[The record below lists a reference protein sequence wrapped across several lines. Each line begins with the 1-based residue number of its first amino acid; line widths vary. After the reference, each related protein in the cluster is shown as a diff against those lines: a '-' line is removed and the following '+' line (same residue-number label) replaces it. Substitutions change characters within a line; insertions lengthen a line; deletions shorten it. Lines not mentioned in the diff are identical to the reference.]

1 LIELTLY
8 TRAGCHLCDEMKAG
22 LELLRPGLDFHV
34 TEVEVGWEGD
44 LAERYG
50 RLLPVLE
57 MAGQEISR
65 YFLDEE
71 RVRAALAGS
80 AGA

>member
-1 LIELTLY
+1 MIELTLY

-22 LELLRPGLDFHV
+22 LALLRHGLGFRV

-57 MAGQEISR
+57 MAGQEICH

-71 RVRAALAGS
+71 RLRAALAGS